1 MALKSHYQKCEKS
14 LMSATRRLFSIIQ
27 TLPSAKRPITAQQ
40 LCEQLEV
47 SLRTIYRDIAELQA
61 QNIPIEG
68 EAGIGYILRDGY
80 DMPPLMLTLDELE
93 AALLGAQWVAERG
106 DEKLSIGARSLVEKL
121 NDVVPQHL
129 KKVADSLVVVAPCLT
144 PIISDTIDSEV
155 LREAM
160 RSRKKVKIEYTDGAG
175 KVSQRTIWPF
185 MLAYFETVKL
195 AVAWCEKREGF
206 RHFRTDRI
214 VDMEVLEEQFPATT
228 QQLKQDWWEQEKEK
242 PRVYAKDSLS

>member
-1 MALKSHYQKCEKS
+1 
-14 LMSATRRLFSIIQ
+14 MSATRRLFSIIQ
-27 TLPSAKRPITAQQ
+27 TLRSAKRPITAQQ

-129 KKVADSLVVVAPCLT
+129 KK
-144 PIISDTIDSEV
+144 
-155 LREAM
+155 
-160 RSRKKVKIEYTDGAG
+160 SR
-175 KVSQRTIWPF
+175 
-185 MLAYFETVKL
+185 
-195 AVAWCEKREGF
+195 
-206 RHFRTDRI
+206 
-214 VDMEVLEEQFPATT
+214 
-228 QQLKQDWWEQEKEK
+228 
-242 PRVYAKDSLS
+242 